1 MRIIAKRQLREFWER
16 HPDAKAPLE
25 NWYARVRRDEWDTP
39 ARVTS
44 QYPRATIVGGNRV
57 VFRLKGNDYRLVVA
71 VNYRHK
77 TVFVRFIGTHAE
89 YDRIQVEEV

>member
-1 MRIIAKRQLREFWER
+1 VRIIAKRRLREFWER

-25 NWYARVRRDEWDTP
+25 NWYARVRRDEWDKP
-39 ARVTS
+39 ARVPE
-44 QYPRATIVGGNRV
+44 QYPRASLVGGDRV

-71 VNYRHK
+71 VDYRHK
-77 TVFVRFIGTHAE
+77 TVFIRFIGTHAE